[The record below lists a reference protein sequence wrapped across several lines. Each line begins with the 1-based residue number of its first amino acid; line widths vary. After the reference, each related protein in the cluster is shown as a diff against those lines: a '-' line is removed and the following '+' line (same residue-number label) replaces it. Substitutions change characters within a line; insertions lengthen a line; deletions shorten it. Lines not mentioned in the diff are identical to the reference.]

1 MSDDPNKNLSDA
13 EANALRAMAGECEP
27 SPELEGRVVAE
38 LKTRGAIRANGGW
51 IMKLSKTAAA
61 AIIVGAAF
69 AGGFLVGNR
78 GETAPQ
84 PVEVA
89 TPTSSDMN
97 EYMLLMFM
105 RVDPSQAT
113 AAPSDAPAEE
123 AAPSEAYRAIIEEY
137 RQWAIDRENEGRLVS
152 AEKLADDTRVMTA
165 SGGEIVV
172 ASDAHSDRALGGYF
186 LIKAPSLDDAIA
198 LARTH
203 PHLKYGGEVEVRP
216 IEHTR

>member
-13 EANALRAMAGECEP
+13 EANALRAMAGECAP
-27 SPELEGRVVAE
+27 SPELEGRVGAE
-38 LKTRGAIRANGGW
+38 LKTRGAIRVTGGW

-84 PVEVA
+84 PTDVA
-89 TPTSSDMN
+89 TTTPSNMN

-105 RVDPSQAT
+105 RVDPSQAST
-113 AAPSDAPAEE
+113 AQSDASAEEPAPSD
-123 AAPSEAYRAIIEEY
+123 AYRAIIEEY
-137 RQWAIDRENEGRLVS
+137 RQWTIDRANEGRLVS
-152 AEKLADDTRVMTA
+152 AEKLADDTRVMTRSA
-165 SGGEIVV
+165 GEIVV
-172 ASDAHSDRALGGYF
+172 ATDTHSDRALGGYF
-186 LIKAPSLDDAIA
+186 LITAPSLDDAIA

-216 IEHTR
+216 IENTR